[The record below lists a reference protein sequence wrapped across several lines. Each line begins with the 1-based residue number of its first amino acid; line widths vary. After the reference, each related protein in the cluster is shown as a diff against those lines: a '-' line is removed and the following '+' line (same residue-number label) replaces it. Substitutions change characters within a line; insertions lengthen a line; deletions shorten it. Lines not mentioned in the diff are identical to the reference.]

1 RELVTIGEDVYTHDA
16 VFTDCDLE
24 QPHYH
29 FGAANMKVVRDN
41 VLVAR
46 DVTLR
51 FGDVPVL
58 WLPFFVQSLA
68 SGRRSGLLTPRVSIN
83 DVAPTSNSYARQVD
97 NLGFYWA
104 ISDHL
109 GAETAFGWRSDDF
122 TRVRGRLEYRYNR
135 QFLSGAVDFSNFWQ
149 AEGGTNFTLSTSN
162 SWKPD
167 ERTDLRVSGDYASN
181 TRFIERRTLDPR
193 ELTQTIRA
201 TAGASRRFDWGSMQ
215 VNGSRTQYL
224 SDGKVLSNYPS
235 ASLTLT
241 PITLFEAL
249 PGEEKWYS
257 NATWSANGD
266 ASIDRIT
273 LDELQAPRTE
283 QESRTVTAG
292 LSSSFSLGAFSL
304 SQSFNLNDAT
314 RQLRDVFPDTTVEG
328 GTGQGAARAFSVRS
342 DPLPAVDSLVLPTV
356 AERVMNWSTGLNYQQ
371 RLIGSTTFTPG
382 LSLRGSM
389 VRNDSTGGATVSSPT
404 RLDFSASLQTDVFGF
419 WPGIGPVERLR
430 HKISPGFSFTYS
442 PKPVLS
448 EEQLRV
454 FSADTLIK
462 EVKRLSIRLSQTFEA
477 KMRRSESDTLTAQ
490 ERADSLA
497 ADTASGP
504 RRLETERPVT
514 ILSINTDALVYDFVA
529 ARDGRGIQT
538 MEIGNN
544 LQSDLFRGLQISFA
558 HSLFRNLPA
567 DTAAGQD
574 PRNPPREFDLH
585 LSRVNASFSLNSDSW
600 IFRVLGLGRES
611 PEQQPDTALT
621 GEARDTID
629 DASAAAAVDRS
640 GAGLGLL
647 AGGGRQQQR
656 QAPAAP
662 IGSWNASFSY
672 SLSRPRADDGI
683 SRDNQMLT
691 ANVSLQPTE
700 NWGLQWSTG
709 YSFTDSEFTDHIL
722 TLTRRMHDWDAYFD
736 FIKAQNGNFSFQ
748 FRVNLRANPDVK
760 LDYEQ
765 QDLPGLQGRR

>member
-1 RELVTIGEDVYTHDA
+1 
-16 VFTDCDLE
+16 
-24 QPHYH
+24 
-29 FGAANMKVVRDN
+29 
-41 VLVAR
+41 
-46 DVTLR
+46 
-51 FGDVPVL
+51 
-58 WLPFFVQSLA
+58 
-68 SGRRSGLLTPRVSIN
+68 
-83 DVAPTSNSYARQVD
+83 
-97 NLGFYWA
+97 
-104 ISDHL
+104 
-109 GAETAFGWRSDDF
+109 
-122 TRVRGRLEYRYNR
+122 
-135 QFLSGAVDFSNFWQ
+135 
-149 AEGGTNFTLSTSN
+149 
-162 SWKPD
+162 
-167 ERTDLRVSGDYASN
+167 
-181 TRFIERRTLDPR
+181 
-193 ELTQTIRA
+193 
-201 TAGASRRFDWGSMQ
+201 
-215 VNGSRTQYL
+215 
-224 SDGKVLSNYPS
+224 
-235 ASLTLT
+235 
-241 PITLFEAL
+241 
-249 PGEEKWYS
+249 
-257 NATWSANGD
+257 
-266 ASIDRIT
+266 
-273 LDELQAPRTE
+273 
-283 QESRTVTAG
+283 
-292 LSSSFSLGAFSL
+292 
-304 SQSFNLNDAT
+304 LN
-314 RQLRDVFPDTTVEG
+314 
-328 GTGQGAARAFSVRS
+328 
-342 DPLPAVDSLVLPTV
+342 
-356 AERVMNWSTGLNYQQ
+356 
-371 RLIGSTTFTPG
+371 
-382 LSLRGSM
+382 
-389 VRNDSTGGATVSSPT
+389 
-404 RLDFSASLQTDVFGF
+404 
-419 WPGIGPVERLR
+419 
-430 HKISPGFSFTYS
+430 
-442 PKPVLS
+442 
-448 EEQLRV
+448 
-454 FSADTLIK
+454 
-462 EVKRLSIRLSQTFEA
+462 QTFEA
-477 KMRRSESDTLTAQ
+477 KLRRSARDSAI
-490 ERADSLA
+490 ADSVAMVRDTLA

-504 RRLETERPVT
+504 RRRQQEQPML
-514 ILSINTDALVYDFVA
+514 LLGINTDALVYDFVA
-529 ARDGRGIQT
+529 ARERGRGVQT
-538 MEIGNN
+538 IEIGNT